1 MRTSLIFVFVAALG
15 LPVRAA
21 VLDVTSFG
29 ADPTGARPAQA
40 EIYKAVAAAK
50 PGDVVFFPKGTYAL
64 QKRIWVGEK
73 RDLVLRGE
81 KGTVIQMHCNPC
93 GDERESSGAF
103 CLYRCEDVA
112 VENFTVTTDNPIGC
126 VGRVVA
132 VDANARTIDYRIDA
146 PFPATGAEHFF
157 QLNTCDGEGSPD
169 AALEIHQ
176 KIVRTA
182 ADGKEAFVGLPYTM
196 AGERLARITIP
207 KGPSLAAVTNGHRM
221 LVRYFREGEGP
232 LVLNAVKRVRIENVE
247 VERTPSTGCV
257 IVPPSE
263 DLVFRRFSIRPRAD
277 DPHVCASNSDGI
289 HFVGCAGSVTL
300 EDCHFKGLGDDALN
314 VHSLGGEVKAFD
326 AATGAFEFIRR
337 STDRKERQLSGG
349 WASAGDSIAVYDP
362 ETLALRGRLTLASF
376 EKGRGAA
383 APGGLAPRVGD
394 LVANERNYPDVRI
407 ANCSVENTRAR
418 AFLLQTRR
426 FTIENCRFRGL
437 KSAAVILACDMVF
450 WNEMGPFEDAVVR
463 DCTFEKCAK
472 RFNGEH
478 LLGALTVRAK
488 HDGGPSD
495 YPAGVHRNL
504 RVVGNSFDDI
514 GTSAIYVEA
523 TDGIEIRGNRFARC
537 ARDPNPPPATRYPV
551 RLRNCANADV
561 ADNAFDG
568 DAAKILLDEKLL
580 PPKGTKD
587 ARRPYEMVWA
597 NRRADETPPVDRL
610 ESAAGWTATGEN
622 AVATVAD
629 ADDRLL
635 FGDGTLRF
643 DYRATGA
650 NPKVRLRRA
659 TPLKLPAFDAFSV
672 WIYGN
677 NFYGQIPN
685 GTPMTRLSADFT
697 DADGKAFSLDIA
709 TILHRE
715 WCKFQVKAPKG
726 LLARTLKGGCTLDGF
741 TLTGGTNAE
750 DRRLDLTSVCA
761 FVEELKPLTFKP
773 RAKRCVQVFK
783 DQPQGINTGDG
794 RLPFPTVETTV
805 VPPATEVDAALEFRT
820 PAQPGIWD
828 DLAFRVGK
836 GPWVP
841 LALGGGV
848 WPRTAAD
855 RAEVRWQRIG
865 NSLVADVVVKGGA
878 VEELRFGGLGVDP
891 DMKSLPI
898 PFYTYGREN
907 WDERPQV
914 VVVEGAAGT
923 RFVSATLDWTQ
934 SNASLAFP
942 PDSGAELVQ
951 ANGGARYRPKTDG
964 TRNDVYERFVWTV
977 SPKFEETLPFIPNP
991 VSPWR
996 AVTGRAAW
1004 VSSGATGDRT
1014 PNREALF
1021 WHRRKGM
1028 RRLIVTDHE
1037 TGWRDGD
1044 ESYTFRTHP
1053 APGRG
1058 GDKGQYDHA
1067 RKLIDEFGFRYGPY
1081 NNFTDFAPVNGY
1093 WRSDHVSRTEDG
1105 NWKLAWSRCTA
1116 PKPLYGVEMCETLS
1130 PIIQRRFG
1138 FNTAYCDVHTASTPW
1153 SRTDYDARVPGAGT
1167 FAQTFYA
1174 YGEIMLIQK
1183 KTWNGPVSSEGGH
1196 QWLYSGLAD
1205 QNYGQDRTYQLMRHP
1220 WIVDFNLLRMHPLTS
1235 DFGCFAG
1242 MLFGDANVPKGSPWQ
1257 VVEPW
1262 TAVTLAFGHAAFL
1275 LPQDPVYAY
1284 FMTLAPASRYSQE
1297 NVRTIRYADGQGRL
1311 LTTSEA
1317 VTGGE
1322 IARNRVVVAYD
1333 GGTLVVVNG
1342 DPDGGWLSV
1351 RRGEG
1356 RLALPQWGFFC
1367 RGGETVAYS
1376 GWTRGGTNR
1385 VDFCRGGREDGYVF
1399 LHGRGVPT
1407 EFPGGATDGWLIRLS
1422 EAGGTEEIVPEQKR
1436 GDVEIGLPYAATR
1449 LVGLRGASNA
1459 EVVREIPFRVDA
1471 KGWTRFKR
1479 DPGCYSY
1486 RATLPKGFAE
1496 PSADAYEAWA
1506 LRPLDFKTP
1515 EPPARAAQPR
1525 TLPNRFRKGVLKP
1538 DGTEA
1543 GLDSSSGGFVR
1554 IGTATCGGRGQS
1566 GLAVHP
1572 PYRDGATG
1580 AAFACYTLTLGARDR
1595 RFRAEVGK
1603 VDGSTP
1609 GDGILFKVAVRVGT
1623 GPGSSM
1629 DSSLRVLAE
1638 RRVTRH
1644 RWEEISAD
1652 LSPFAGQRI
1661 RLYLLADP
1669 GGNTYGDGGAWAN
1682 PVFFA
1687 TP

>member
-1 MRTSLIFVFVAALG
+1 M
-15 LPVRAA
+15 
-21 VLDVTSFG
+21 
-29 ADPTGARPAQA
+29 
-40 EIYKAVAAAK
+40 
-50 PGDVVFFPKGTYAL
+50 
-64 QKRIWVGEK
+64 
-73 RDLVLRGE
+73 
-81 KGTVIQMHCNPC
+81 
-93 GDERESSGAF
+93 
-103 CLYRCEDVA
+103 
-112 VENFTVTTDNPIGC
+112 
-126 VGRVVA
+126 
-132 VDANARTIDYRIDA
+132 
-146 PFPATGAEHFF
+146 
-157 QLNTCDGEGSPD
+157 
-169 AALEIHQ
+169 
-176 KIVRTA
+176 
-182 ADGKEAFVGLPYTM
+182 
-196 AGERLARITIP
+196 
-207 KGPSLAAVTNGHRM
+207 
-221 LVRYFREGEGP
+221 
-232 LVLNAVKRVRIENVE
+232 
-247 VERTPSTGCV
+247 
-257 IVPPSE
+257 
-263 DLVFRRFSIRPRAD
+263 
-277 DPHVCASNSDGI
+277 
-289 HFVGCAGSVTL
+289 
-300 EDCHFKGLGDDALN
+300 
-314 VHSLGGEVKAFD
+314 
-326 AATGAFEFIRR
+326 
-337 STDRKERQLSGG
+337 
-349 WASAGDSIAVYDP
+349 
-362 ETLALRGRLTLASF
+362 
-376 EKGRGAA
+376 
-383 APGGLAPRVGD
+383 
-394 LVANERNYPDVRI
+394 
-407 ANCSVENTRAR
+407 
-418 AFLLQTRR
+418 
-426 FTIENCRFRGL
+426 
-437 KSAAVILACDMVF
+437 
-450 WNEMGPFEDAVVR
+450 
-463 DCTFEKCAK
+463 
-472 RFNGEH
+472 
-478 LLGALTVRAK
+478 
-488 HDGGPSD
+488 
-495 YPAGVHRNL
+495 
-504 RVVGNSFDDI
+504 
-514 GTSAIYVEA
+514 
-523 TDGIEIRGNRFARC
+523 
-537 ARDPNPPPATRYPV
+537 
-551 RLRNCANADV
+551 
-561 ADNAFDG
+561 
-568 DAAKILLDEKLL
+568 
-580 PPKGTKD
+580 
-587 ARRPYEMVWA
+587 
-597 NRRADETPPVDRL
+597 
-610 ESAAGWTATGEN
+610 
-622 AVATVAD
+622 
-629 ADDRLL
+629 
-635 FGDGTLRF
+635 
-643 DYRATGA
+643 
-650 NPKVRLRRA
+650 
-659 TPLKLPAFDAFSV
+659 
-672 WIYGN
+672 
-677 NFYGQIPN
+677 
-685 GTPMTRLSADFT
+685 
-697 DADGKAFSLDIA
+697 
-709 TILHRE
+709 
-715 WCKFQVKAPKG
+715 
-726 LLARTLKGGCTLDGF
+726 
-741 TLTGGTNAE
+741 
-750 DRRLDLTSVCA
+750 
-761 FVEELKPLTFKP
+761 
-773 RAKRCVQVFK
+773 
-783 DQPQGINTGDG
+783 
-794 RLPFPTVETTV
+794 
-805 VPPATEVDAALEFRT
+805 
-820 PAQPGIWD
+820 
-828 DLAFRVGK
+828 
-836 GPWVP
+836 
-841 LALGGGV
+841 
-848 WPRTAAD
+848 
-855 RAEVRWQRIG
+855 
-865 NSLVADVVVKGGA
+865 ADVVVKGGA
-878 VEELRFGGLGVDP
+878 VEELRFGGLGVDL

-942 PDSGAELVQ
+942 PDSGTELVQ

-1093 WRSDHVSRTEDG
+1093 WRSDRVSRTEDG

-1130 PIIQRRFG
+1130 PIIQRKFG
-1138 FNTAYCDVHTASTPW
+1138 FNTAYCDVHTAITPW

-1174 YGEIMLIQK
+1174 YGAIMLIQK
-1183 KTWNGPVSSEGGH
+1183 QTWNGPVSSEGGH

-1205 QNYGQDRTYQLMRHP
+1205 QNYGQDRTYQLIRHP

-1257 VVEPW
+1257 VVEPC
-1262 TAVTLAFGHAAFL
+1262 TAVTLAFAHAAFL

-1311 LTTSEA
+1311 LTTSKA

-1351 RRGEG
+1351 RRGKG
-1356 RLALPQWGFFC
+1356 RLALPPWGFFC
-1367 RGGETVAYS
+1367 RGGEPVAYS
-1376 GWTRGGTNR
+1376 GWTKGGTNR

-1422 EAGGTEEIVPEQKR
+1422 EAGGAEESVPEQKR

-1543 GLDSSSGGFVR
+1543 GLDSSSGGLVR

-1572 PYRDGATG
+1572 PYRDGATVS
-1580 AAFACYTLTLGARDR
+1580 AFACYTLTLVARDR
-1595 RFRAEVGK
+1595 RFRAEFGK
-1603 VDGSTP
+1603 VDGTTP

-1629 DSSLRVLAE
+1629 DKPLRVLAE
-1638 RRVTRH
+1638 RRVTQH
-1644 RWEEISAD
+1644 RWEEIEAD

-1661 RLYLLADP
+1661 RLYLLTDP